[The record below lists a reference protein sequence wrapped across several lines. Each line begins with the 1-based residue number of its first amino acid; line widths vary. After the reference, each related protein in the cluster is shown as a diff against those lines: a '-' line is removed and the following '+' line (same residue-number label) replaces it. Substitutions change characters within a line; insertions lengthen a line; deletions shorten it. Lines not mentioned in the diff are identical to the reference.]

1 MKEKCK
7 KSVSIIIPAFNEEK
21 YIYDQIRYCIEI
33 LSNDF
38 DKYEILLVDDGCT
51 DKTGYEMERLKQ
63 EFPYVTVLHNHVN
76 LNMGISVQRGMA
88 IAENDYITFNA
99 VDLPLDPKK
108 LRPLI
113 EKMENADVLVV
124 QRKQYL
130 GTTAWR
136 KCTSLINRAMMYTFF
151 PRAKKGIKDTNF
163 VQIYRKRNI
172 KKLLPLANSPIFT
185 WPEMI
190 FRARYLKLNVKVITT
205 DYNPRVVRKGAF
217 GKPNDILWGIYDML
231 RFRIKLRKIV

>member
-7 KSVSIIIPAFNEEK
+7 RSVSLIIPAFNEEK

-33 LSNDF
+33 LSSDF
-38 DKYEILLVDDGCT
+38 EKYEIILVDDGCT

-63 EFPYVTVLHNHVN
+63 EFPYVTVLHNYVN

-88 IAENDYITFNA
+88 IAENDYVTFNA
-99 VDLPLDPKK
+99 VDLPLDPRK
-108 LRPLI
+108 LSGLI
-113 EKMENADVLVV
+113 EKMEDADVLVV

-130 GTTAWR
+130 GTSIWR
-136 KCTSLINRAMMYTFF
+136 KFTSLINRGIMYMLF
-151 PRAKKGIKDTNF
+151 PKAKKGIRDTNF

-172 KKLLPLANSPIFT
+172 KRLLPLAKSPIFT

-190 FRARYLKLNVKVITT
+190 FRAIYLNLNVKIIMTE
-205 DYNPRVVRKGAF
+205 YNPRVVRKGAF
-217 GKPNDILWGIYDML
+217 GKPNDILWGIYDMM
-231 RFRIKLRKIV
+231 RFRIRRRR